1 MWPSAETRSQE
12 SHSPL
17 KLPRAPLLSASPSP
31 PAPPLSSCDLFSLP
45 IALPFL
51 ECHRNGIIQ
60 KLAFRVWFFNLAEC
74 WLNECLTLTYV
85 SAKMNLFLVTAEW
98 CIVSCMSQ
106 RLLIPAEGHLCDFWY
121 LIARRNINNLRYA
134 DDTTLMTE
142 SEEELKSLSMKVKE
156 EWKSWLK
163 LNIQK
168 TKIMASGPITS
179 WQIDGETVET
189 VTDFILRGS
198 KIPADG
204 DCSREIKRR
213 LLLGS
218 KAMTNLKSI
227 LKSRD
232 II

>member
-85 SAKMNLFLVTAEW
+85 SAKMDLFLVTAEW

-106 RLLIPAEGHLCDFWY
+106 RLFIHQLKDIFVTFDIWLPGEISITSDMQ
-121 LIARRNINNLRYA
+121 
-134 DDTTLMTE
+134 MTPP
-142 SEEELKSLSMKVKE
+142 LWQKVKNWRASR
-156 EWKSWLK
+156 WKW
-163 LNIQK
+163 
-168 TKIMASGPITS
+168 
-179 WQIDGETVET
+179 
-189 VTDFILRGS
+189 
-198 KIPADG
+198 
-204 DCSREIKRR
+204 KRR
-213 LLLGS
+213 VKKL
-218 KAMTNLKSI
+218 A
-227 LKSRD
+227 
-232 II
+232 